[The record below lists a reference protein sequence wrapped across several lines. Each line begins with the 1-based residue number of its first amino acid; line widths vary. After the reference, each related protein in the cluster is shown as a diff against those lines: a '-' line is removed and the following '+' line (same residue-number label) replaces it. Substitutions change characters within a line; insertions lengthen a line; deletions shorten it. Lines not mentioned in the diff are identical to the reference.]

1 MILKFNIAEDKELRT
16 YIKDL
21 IKGQVVSI
29 LRDDIQAIVTSVLD
43 TAIEPRLSKL
53 NDETYFYQLVKNA
66 IKQKLAEDLK
76 S

>member
-1 MILKFNIAEDKELRT
+1 MILKFNIAEDAELRT

-29 LRDDIQAIVTSVLD
+29 LRDDIQNIVTSVLD
-43 TAIEPRLSKL
+43 SAIEPHLSKL